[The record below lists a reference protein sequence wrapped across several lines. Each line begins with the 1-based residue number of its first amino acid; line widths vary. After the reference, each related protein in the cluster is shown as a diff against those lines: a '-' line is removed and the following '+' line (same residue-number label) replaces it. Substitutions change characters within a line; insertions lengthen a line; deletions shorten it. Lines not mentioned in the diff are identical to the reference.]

1 MDEIL
6 KQICKSAYI
15 YVHIEYKQ
23 VNHHPQSL
31 LFWFVYKSRNDNMD
45 KTIITKREKDDS
57 LSELSLLYPVRLE
70 EANRF
75 IESEP
80 SVKKM
85 PRFSWEMKIT
95 SKARTV
101 RNRKPNTRVWS
112 LGSTLLS
119 LPSLP
124 PAKKQKK
131 RVEAQVQPVGVQI
144 QRQCSH
150 CQVQN
155 TPQWRISDD
164 NRACSTV

>member
-1 MDEIL
+1 
-6 KQICKSAYI
+6 
-15 YVHIEYKQ
+15 
-23 VNHHPQSL
+23 
-31 LFWFVYKSRNDNMD
+31 
-45 KTIITKREKDDS
+45 
-57 LSELSLLYPVRLE
+57 
-70 EANRF
+70 
-75 IESEP
+75 
-80 SVKKM
+80 M

-101 RNRKPNTRVWS
+101 WNRKPNTRVWS

-124 PAKKQKK
+124 LAKKQKK

-164 NRACSTV
+164 NRACSIV